1 MDLSIKNFKSENKLC
16 TLIKL
21 GVWKDLAIKLSSR
34 LISFFF
40 SLTSWNLIVELSATC
55 GYLSFK
61 NLSMGYNA
69 VSELMALELRVVWEW
84 GMNDTHFPKA
94 ASKNYLPW

>member
-1 MDLSIKNFKSENKLC
+1 M
-16 TLIKL
+16 
-21 GVWKDLAIKLSSR
+21 
-34 LISFFF
+34 
-40 SLTSWNLIVELSATC
+40 IVELSATC

-69 VSELMALELRVVWEW
+69 VSELMALELRVVWDW

-94 ASKNYLPW
+94 ASKNYLP